1 MHVYLRS
8 SRGFKQYGVE
18 DASDVLSFFLSRLR
32 LIEIVHP
39 CKFLQKPDA
48 AEREYIWKNCRFRM
62 HFTEERN
69 ITCTQVA
76 RALIMQLLP
85 HITLHRNNADSE
97 SINCQ
102 WC

>member
-1 MHVYLRS
+1 MSTYDQV
-8 SRGFKQYGVE
+8 G
-18 DASDVLSFFLSRLR
+18 ALSNMVWKMQAMFCLFFLSRLR